1 MIIIIIYL
9 SFKKYID
16 RFTDN
21 TDSIINSAI
30 NDTFKADLASIVNL
44 GTILNEL
51 NTSGDD
57 VDLSNIDN
65 TKINDLMVNNMN
77 CDNLFINGNIEI
89 TDINNFSKFFNIY
102 PRYMIMIWTLKDIP
116 KGWAVCNGD
125 KWYVNY
131 ETERFSLNDD
141 KNSSVVVVPDL
152 RDRFVIGATDDNM
165 TSIYSLNKTG
175 GQNSIKLDNYNI
187 PSHNHTTP
195 FLIHKDK
202 IPKNAQSISFDRGYY
217 QGSSYISTPHH
228 KGQVNSEHDGTSYGY
243 ILYNEDGPIFNTGYP
258 IYTDYA
264 RDNATSAGTPS
275 SESKPHENR
284 PPYYKL
290 YYIMKL

>member
-1 MIIIIIYL
+1 MIIIIMYL
-9 SFKKYID
+9 SLKKYID

-44 GTILNEL
+44 GNILNEL
-51 NTSGDD
+51 NTPGKDA
-57 VDLSNIDN
+57 DLSQINN
-65 TKINDLMVNNMN
+65 TKINDLMVSNMN

-116 KGWAVCNGD
+116 KGWAVCNGAT
-125 KWYVNY
+125 WYVNY
-131 ETERFSLNDD
+131 ETESFSLNDD
-141 KNSSVVVVPDL
+141 DNSSVVVVPDL
-152 RDRFVIGATDDNM
+152 RDRFVIGATDEMN
-165 TSIYSLNKTG
+165 SIYSLNKTG
-175 GQNSIKLDNYNI
+175 GQNSITLNNSNI

-202 IPKNAQSISFDRGYY
+202 IPKNAQSISFLSGYFK
-217 QGSSYISTPHH
+217 GSSYTSTLHH
-228 KGQVNSEHDGTSYGY
+228 KGQVESRDDGTSYGY
-243 ILYNEDGPIFNTGYP
+243 ILYKEDGPIFDFGYP

-264 RDNATSAGTPS
+264 RDNPTSAGTPS
-275 SESKPHENR
+275 DKSKPHENR